1 MKSSE
6 DKTENLKKEKLSKKN
21 KAQKIHAGRDGQVNA
36 IVSLHKEF
44 FGVEPLVVATAPCR
58 FHLMGERSWFF
69 GGKTIS
75 MGIDK
80 FVSVSVSRRNDD
92 NLYFHSA
99 ESGETKHISLSA
111 LRFRKEDKWA
121 NSIKAVVHGLVSE
134 KLFDLSDGVLGFDFC
149 VASDFPQFAGMGVTT
164 ALKICAAAALNDVLE
179 LDCSDSEIF
188 SIIDKGNTEFL
199 KEGKNGV
206 VENHFAENIT
216 AMFSKK
222 NSVVFTDH
230 SDKVLS
236 QSSFSTVDFD
246 FPGKSILLVDTK
258 VPRFT
263 VWDESSIM
271 KAEYKSLLSSIK
283 VKKSVFG
290 GWGYDSDSEV
300 NSALGS
306 VFGVDNKHLLGIVK
320 EHKFVLDA
328 YDAMVKKDF
337 LAFVKAVNSSHSVM
351 SELYDM
357 SCPEIDW
364 ILRRLV
370 EINPNSDGKHTPVC
384 CGRVTGKGMSR
395 HLYAILD
402 DSHVPE
408 FEERLSDYTKIFG
421 FKTSCHKIES
431 ADGVQITKV
440 GK

>member
-1 MKSSE
+1 MKSLE
-6 DKTENLKKEKLSKKN
+6 EKTENLKKEKSNRKEKSQN
-21 KAQKIHAGRDGQVNA
+21 IRVGRKAQVDAVVSSHVETFGR
-36 IVSLHKEF
+36 
-44 FGVEPLVVATAPCR
+44 EPSFVATAPCR
-58 FHLMGERSWFF
+58 FHLMGDRTWFF

-75 MGIDK
+75 MGMDK

-92 NLYFHSA
+92 NLYFHSL

-121 NSIKAVVHGLVSE
+121 NSIKSVVHGFVSE
-134 KLFDLSDGVLGFDFC
+134 KFFELTENTPGFDFC
-149 VASDFPQFAGMGVTT
+149 VASDFPQFSGMGVTT
-164 ALKICAAAALNDVLE
+164 ALKVCAASVLDALLE
-179 LDCSDSEIF
+179 LDCSGSEIF
-188 SIIDKGNTEFL
+188 SVIDRGNTEFL

-206 VENHFAENIT
+206 LENHFAENIT
-216 AMFSKK
+216 AMFSRK

-236 QSSFSTVDFD
+236 QSSFTNVDFD
-246 FPGKSILLVDTK
+246 FPGKSIVLVDTK
-258 VPRFT
+258 VPRFS

-271 KAEYKSLLSSIK
+271 KPEYKAILSSIK
-283 VKKSVFG
+283 VRKSVFG
-290 GWGYDSDSEV
+290 GWCYDSDSEV
-300 NSALGS
+300 NSALGG
-306 VFGVDNKHLLGIVK
+306 VFGVDNKHLLGVVK

-337 LAFVKAVNSSHSVM
+337 LAFVRAVNASHNNM

-370 EINPNSDGKHTPVC
+370 EMNPNVDGRLNPVC
-384 CGRVTGKGMSR
+384 CGRVTGRGTSR
-395 HLYAILD
+395 CLYAILD
-402 DSHVPE
+402 DSQIPE

-421 FKTSCHKIES
+421 FKTSYFKVES
-431 ADGVQITKV
+431 ADGVQVTEINK
-440 GK
+440 